1 MKALSRVFVTTALLT
16 TCAIVLSGCDGGIS
30 QDEVRIGPSSL
41 SGTTLTFTNTGL
53 AAMSFIAG
61 RGQTGATETGAI
73 IDYTDGAGTIISF
86 RNPTTGALSNAK
98 FPDEFT
104 SGSYLFT
111 PIGESSGT
119 IAIWGV
125 SSVTDTGDAP
135 PANLFGGALT
145 AADPVILNVLF
156 DTAGTG
162 TIQNLEIQMNTVNA
176 GTIFLNGADSAD
188 LALTAGGEVPA
199 GYASDPE
206 GFSQFSDG
214 LLDGLNMILNEDG
227 GDSRNILFASTGFS
241 GGNTGIGGN
250 SDQDNPVR
258 EIGTALLI
266 ESATNE
272 RFESVNYET
281 RQRKGTDEVSLE
293 LDFSS
298 GTGEFLPPPITY
310 VLTYESQ
317 DLGSYIASDGS
328 TGRFQTVD

>member
-16 TCAIVLSGCDGGIS
+16 TCAIVLTGCDGGIS
-30 QDEVRIGPSSL
+30 QDDVRIGPSSL

-53 AAMSFIAG
+53 AAMTFIAS
-61 RGQTGATETGAI
+61 RGQTGTTETGAI
-73 IDYTDGAGTIISF
+73 IDYTPGAGTLISF
-86 RNPTTGALSNAK
+86 RNPTTGAISNAR
-98 FPDEFT
+98 FPDDFT

-125 SSVTDTGDAP
+125 SSISGQNP
-135 PANLFGGALT
+135 PTNLFAGALT
-145 AADPVILNVLF
+145 AANPVILNVLF

-162 TIQNLEIQMNTVNA
+162 TIQNLEIQMDTVAA

-188 LALTAGGEVPA
+188 LTLTAGGAVPA
-199 GYASDPE
+199 GYDSDPE
-206 GFSQFSDG
+206 GFSEFSDG
-214 LLDGLNMILNEDG
+214 LLDGVNMILNEDG
-227 GDSRNILFASTGFS
+227 GNSRNILFASTGFS

-250 SDQDNPVR
+250 SNQDNPVR
-258 EIGTALLI
+258 EVGTALLI

-272 RFESVNYET
+272 RFESVAYET
-281 RQRKGTDEVSLE
+281 RQRRGTDEVSLS
-293 LDFSS
+293 LNFSS

-310 VLTYESQ
+310 VLTYESL

-328 TGRFQTVD
+328 TGRFQTVN